1 VRDGPALEWF
11 CMDYLLVFLGGGI
24 GAALRHWFNGI
35 ALALWGPDYPW
46 GTLFINVSGSVL
58 MGVVVELAAL
68 KTGMPAQMRLFAA
81 TGILGGYT
89 TFSTFSLE
97 AGLLQARGDS
107 ALAVGY
113 ALGSVVLGVAG
124 FFLGLH
130 GVRALSA

>member
-1 VRDGPALEWF
+1 
-11 CMDYLLVFLGGGI
+11 MDYLLVFAGGGI
-24 GAALRHWFNGI
+24 GAALRHWVNGLS
-35 ALALWGPDYPW
+35 LALFGPDYPW
-46 GTLFINVSGSVL
+46 GTLFINVSGSLL

-68 KTGMPAQMRLFAA
+68 RIGMPAHVRLFIA

-97 AGLLQARGDS
+97 AALLHSRGDT

-113 ALGSVVLGVAG
+113 ALGSLVLGVAG
-124 FFLGLH
+124 FFAGMH

>member
-1 VRDGPALEWF
+1 
-11 CMDYLLVFLGGGI
+11 MDYLLVFLGGGI
-24 GAALRHWFNGI
+24 GAALRHWFNGV
-35 ALALWGPDYPW
+35 ALALFGPGYPW

-68 KTGMPAQMRLFAA
+68 KAGLPPQWRLFIA

-97 AGLLQARGDS
+97 AGLLHARGDGV
-107 ALAVGY
+107 AAIAYAVC
-113 ALGSVVLGVAG
+113 SVVLGVGG
-124 FFLGLH
+124 FFAGMH